1 MREIIFRAK
10 VKDKDELIGK
20 GFPIDENGNPISEW
34 VYGVPTPIP
43 GYPDLFTAWNVF
55 NDEYEEITVITE
67 TIGQYTG
74 LTDKNGKKVFEGDII
89 RYCERFDYQMY
100 QESIEDPEA
109 YDGELYSPAFSIGAV
124 VYYTDVF
131 SGFDISNHN
140 FDSNGLSELICSGD
154 YFYEVIGNIHD
165 NPELLTDSN

>member
-20 GFPIDENGNPISEW
+20 GFPIDENGNQISKW
-34 VYGVPTPIP
+34 VYGVPTPIL

-55 NDEYEEITVITE
+55 NGEYEELTVITE

-74 LTDKNGKKVFEGDII
+74 LTDKNGTKIFEGDILLAYLDSVCPKDET
-89 RYCERFDYQMY
+89 RLEVVWYQNGWYGKSGSYYDDFDN
-100 QESIEDPEA
+100 
-109 YDGELYSPAFSIGAV
+109 
-124 VYYTDVF
+124 
-131 SGFDISNHN
+131 GFEKKI
-140 FDSNGLSELICSGD
+140 
-154 YFYEVIGNIHD
+154 EVIGNIHD